1 MSLGAAHP
9 SPTAKVCGVGRRQ
22 GSFCPP
28 PRASPGGI
36 FGSVT
41 SQGCGVPPQQGCGT
55 QGRGREDLT
64 RGVGAK
70 LQLGAP
76 LGAAGRAAGPALAG
90 CLQGA
95 EMSAVGVSPPA
106 QPNPTGCPLKHPGMM
121 GMALLTLPAK
131 QTVTFGV
138 PGDPSV
144 PDAPLATVR
153 AEKNI
158 GGLWTSSQYRL
169 KSVSLPNNYDKGAGS
184 R

>member
-1 MSLGAAHP
+1 MSLGGAHP
-9 SPTAKVCGVGRRQ
+9 SPTAEVCGVGRRQ

-28 PRASPGGI
+28 PRASPRGS

-95 EMSAVGVSPPA
+95 EMLAVGGLASSPAKPHRLPPETPRGAPITAA
-106 QPNPTGCPLKHPGMM
+106 QCPCGMM

-131 QTVTFGV
+131 QRMAFGV

-144 PDAPLATVR
+144 PDAPLATGR

-158 GGLWTSSQYRL
+158 GGLWTCVHPLSI
-169 KSVSLPNNYDKGAGS
+169 G
-184 R
+184 